1 MREKYLAAAMAALF
15 CLGGFL
21 CGCQGREKVGE
32 EQKVHLELMVRKRE
46 DMESMRL
53 LTEAFHQAQDE
64 IEVELNFAPNVDT
77 ELKIRAVEGTL
88 PDLIQVNGLQAR
100 ECMEFVQ
107 GGYFLDLTGEPCME
121 RVREELFPYIRYDGK
136 LPFFPMTMSYEGIY
150 VNEELMEKGGYEIPQ
165 TYEELISIAQDIR
178 DSGQTAFLF
187 SDKEGWS
194 ARMCWE
200 NIETAVRGSSA
211 DLWEKVAK
219 GEASFETD
227 AVTMKSLERF
237 REIREFG
244 QPDAMQ
250 TGYDEAVS
258 AYAREEAYFFVQ
270 GSWSYQAL
278 MQKNASLQ
286 LQLIPFPTAA
296 GEERH
301 VMFWV
306 DSNLAVSSQSKHP
319 KEALQFL
326 EFLSHPENLEIY
338 ANAQH
343 TFGCVWGMENSVPY
357 ADEVR
362 RLSKQR
368 KLVYESIGLPKE
380 VSRFRDETISEILTD
395 PSDEAQQKYLE
406 AYTKKLREY
415 GEEYLEMEGRMG

>member
-1 MREKYLAAAMAALF
+1 
-15 CLGGFL
+15 
-21 CGCQGREKVGE
+21 
-32 EQKVHLELMVRKRE
+32 
-46 DMESMRL
+46 
-53 LTEAFHQAQDE
+53 
-64 IEVELNFAPNVDT
+64 
-77 ELKIRAVEGTL
+77 
-88 PDLIQVNGLQAR
+88 
-100 ECMEFVQ
+100 
-107 GGYFLDLTGEPCME
+107 ME

-165 TYEELISIAQDIR
+165 TYEELISTAQDIR

-187 SDKEGWS
+187 SDKESWS

-326 EFLSHPENLEIY
+326 EFLSQPENLEIY

-362 RLSKQR
+362 RLSKQG
-368 KLVYESIGLPKE
+368 KLVYESIGLPEE

-395 PSDEAQQKYLE
+395 PSDAARQKYLE

>member
-1 MREKYLAAAMAALF
+1 
-15 CLGGFL
+15 
-21 CGCQGREKVGE
+21 
-32 EQKVHLELMVRKRE
+32 
-46 DMESMRL
+46 
-53 LTEAFHQAQDE
+53 
-64 IEVELNFAPNVDT
+64 
-77 ELKIRAVEGTL
+77 
-88 PDLIQVNGLQAR
+88 
-100 ECMEFVQ
+100 
-107 GGYFLDLTGEPCME
+107 
-121 RVREELFPYIRYDGK
+121 
-136 LPFFPMTMSYEGIY
+136 
-150 VNEELMEKGGYEIPQ
+150 
-165 TYEELISIAQDIR
+165 
-178 DSGQTAFLF
+178 
-187 SDKEGWS
+187 
-194 ARMCWE
+194 
-200 NIETAVRGSSA
+200 
-211 DLWEKVAK
+211 
-219 GEASFETD
+219 
-227 AVTMKSLERF
+227 MKSLERF

-326 EFLSHPENLEIY
+326 EFLSQPGNLEIY

-362 RLSKQR
+362 RLSKQG
-368 KLVYESIGLPKE
+368 KLVYESIGLPEE

-395 PSDEAQQKYLE
+395 PSDAARQKYLE